1 MRGKTNKKGTY
12 FDFVGISRYNHDLIK
27 EHYLENHRK
36 NVAAKAA
43 AEEIRKQW
51 LELIEEGTQFVMAT
65 YRCLTIEE

>member
-43 AEEIRKQW
+43 AEEIRKQ
-51 LELIEEGTQFVMAT
+51 
-65 YRCLTIEE
+65 